1 MKDEKYLK
9 IYNEIFYAPI
19 SHIEFL
25 IKNNVF
31 NSECVEYICQHL
43 LYVKKSCEQT
53 EKEMRFFQHYPK
65 AKQLISLID
74 KQKTLTDKAEIDKL
88 QTQIDEI
95 KKLFDVSAEPAVIQS
110 TAELKSFLILLKQLW
125 AVDQIKLATEPV
137 TTQTSIS
144 QTLKQLNTPGEFSVV
159 QLTIWAKQI
168 INDYFLSMGMDIKP
182 KVCIGDVANQT
193 LFDLSSQLDQPILC
207 LSKDLFKPISSKDEK
222 QEFVSA
228 IIKNCAV
235 CYSQM
240 VLTDVKHIKKNPEA
254 ALVGLDIVNAQVLK
268 KEQNQKLA
276 SSFAGSE
283 VDRVVYRS
291 KNKFVIVPIQQSEQM
306 QFVNYVNNLIVAKIN
321 KKSMG

>member
-1 MKDEKYLK
+1 
-9 IYNEIFYAPI
+9 
-19 SHIEFL
+19 
-25 IKNNVF
+25 
-31 NSECVEYICQHL
+31 
-43 LYVKKSCEQT
+43 
-53 EKEMRFFQHYPK
+53 MRFFQHYPK
-65 AKQLISLID
+65 AKELISLID
-74 KQKTLTDKAEIDKL
+74 KQKTLTDKAEIDKI

-268 KEQNQKLA
+268 KEQNHKLA